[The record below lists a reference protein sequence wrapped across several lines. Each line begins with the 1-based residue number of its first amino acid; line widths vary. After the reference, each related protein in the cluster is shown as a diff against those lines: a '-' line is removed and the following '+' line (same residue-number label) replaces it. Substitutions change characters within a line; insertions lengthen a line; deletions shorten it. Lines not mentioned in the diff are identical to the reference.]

1 MSDTLSSSSSSS
13 STSSDFSGTCS
24 IHGNAVVVYCKDC
37 EVTVCGTCLTDRSH
51 HKHEFD
57 TLKSGFELQ
66 IEAVKK
72 RVKSLKTSLMKQTAI
87 KSQVAKAKNELE
99 EMFAVAKENVAEQ
112 YREIRE
118 LMDQNM
124 QQAFLLIQALNQ
136 SMIQDMDQLV
146 RFGEEYEEKK
156 KSVQQ
161 TVKQLQRTQDTD
173 DATIIMKI
181 EEVDAGIEEIEDYHR
196 NFLDVITFDNRRL
209 KALEDSISRIVQMN
223 KDLLPRPWEFGEN
236 ITFDDSRT
244 HEHLRIS
251 GDKTMVQYGVSLYPN
266 KRQKRKQKETVA
278 NVLASQSFTEG
289 SHYWEVN
296 VRNTGRWT
304 VGVVDQGWLK
314 KGFQQALG
322 QDRLSWALQMDGD
335 SLAALHNDDTI
346 MIRES
351 VIERLGVFLDFKKG
365 RLQFFNVLSGTVL
378 HTFASKF
385 KNPLSPAFS
394 IESQE
399 GSTAVMRICAL
410 MPRDLERSYSRE
422 DRRMSSDSGIGR
434 AMNVPIGAFV
444 QSMGEV
450 REDGQSITSTS
461 DDPSQASDQSSDHD
475 HASVIL

>member
-1 MSDTLSSSSSSS
+1 MPESLSSAS
-13 STSSDFSGTCS
+13 STSSDFSGACS
-24 IHGNAVVVYCKDC
+24 IHGNAVVVYCRDC
-37 EVTVCGTCLTDRSH
+37 EVMVCDTCLTDRSH
-51 HKHEFD
+51 HKHDFV

-66 IEAVKK
+66 IEAATK
-72 RVKSLKTSLMKQTAI
+72 RVKKLKTSLMMQTAI
-87 KSQVAKAKNELE
+87 KSQVTKAKNDLE
-99 EMFAVAKENVAEQ
+99 EMFTVAKENVAEQ

-124 QQAFLLIQALNQ
+124 QQAFLLIEALNQ

-181 EEVDAGIEEIEDYHR
+181 DEVETGIEEIEDYHR

-209 KALEDSISRIVQMN
+209 KALEDSISKIVQKN

-236 ITFDDSRT
+236 ITFNDSET

-314 KGFQQALG
+314 KGVQQALG

-378 HTFASKF
+378 HTFAGKF
-385 KNPLSPAFS
+385 KNPLFPAFS

-399 GSTAVMRICAL
+399 GSTAVMRLCAL
-410 MPRDLERSYSRE
+410 MPKDLERSYSRE
-422 DRRMSSDSGIGR
+422 DRRMSSDSGLER
-434 AMNVPIGAFV
+434 AMN
-444 QSMGEV
+444 
-450 REDGQSITSTS
+450 
-461 DDPSQASDQSSDHD
+461 
-475 HASVIL
+475 